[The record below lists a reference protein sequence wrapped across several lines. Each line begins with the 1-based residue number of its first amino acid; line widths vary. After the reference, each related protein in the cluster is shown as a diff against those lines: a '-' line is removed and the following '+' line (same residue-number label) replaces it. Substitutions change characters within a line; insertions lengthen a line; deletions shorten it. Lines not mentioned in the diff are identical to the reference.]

1 MTMTIVAVLAV
12 ACLVMYMMRR
22 RARLGA
28 EDDD

>member
-28 EDDD
+28 EEDD